1 LGAGICL
8 VIGGSAWKPQEI
20 AGEPLRNL
28 SPFQMAKRAKSS
40 LKRALGQ
47 RVKELRISLNMSQME
62 LADKAKVQ
70 QPLISKLERG
80 TGNPT
85 IDSIEGI
92 ATALGVKLIELLDPW

>member
-1 LGAGICL
+1 MQ
-8 VIGGSAWKPQEI
+8 KRT
-20 AGEPLRNL
+20 RN
-28 SPFQMAKRAKSS
+28 S
-40 LKRALGQ
+40 LKRSLGQ
-47 RVKELRISLNMSQME
+47 RVKELRMSLNMSQME

-92 ATALGVKLIELLDPW
+92 ATALGVKVIELLDPW

>member
-1 LGAGICL
+1 LD
-8 VIGGSAWKPQEI
+8 
-20 AGEPLRNL
+20 
-28 SPFQMAKRAKSS
+28 
-40 LKRALGQ
+40 
-47 RVKELRISLNMSQME
+47 MSQME

-92 ATALGVKLIELLDPW
+92 ATALGVKVTELLDPW